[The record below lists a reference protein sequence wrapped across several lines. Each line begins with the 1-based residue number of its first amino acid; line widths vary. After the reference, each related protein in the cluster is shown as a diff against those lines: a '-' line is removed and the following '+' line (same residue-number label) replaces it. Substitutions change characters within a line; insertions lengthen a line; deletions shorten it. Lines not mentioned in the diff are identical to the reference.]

1 MTELYI
7 NNQLV
12 DLPTDFKVTLVTE
25 NLYFSSAST
34 YTFDVKL
41 PMAPCSNNARI
52 FANINR
58 LDKSVTAQSLPAR
71 LIVDNRVILNGTAA
85 IVGITDES
93 VSVQLLQGRSEQNWK
108 AKYDKTYIDELA
120 MGDISEWGLKWE
132 NGHAAMDGS
141 KVQPTEVGTSSTVNH
156 GFYWS
161 QKNYS
166 DYTNGDVVLTPVE
179 NQDTGEIMNPI
190 GSADEFTTKLNF
202 CLRDPNTP
210 YPTGHPY
217 YILPERLAPQP
228 KLRVMVRKVFAA
240 LDLELYQN
248 ELEGIEM
255 YNNLI
260 LANSTEVQ
268 YIADV
273 LPHITFIEFVEL
285 LQNLFNCVVE
295 INGTRTRIYLRKNL
309 YTLQGGDWAEKIGKI
324 VDEFETD
331 IDTEPSVSDAD
342 KAKVYDIAYP
352 DYGTLFLG
360 NDFKDVPIITD
371 PTKLTNQDNPYV
383 FGRDPVSGI
392 KYSSPFANSNHIF
405 GREIDRW
412 EPSNDLDESVTL
424 KLVPLMPSENY
435 VIDPHHYFSIQ
446 DSSFVITGHTYADI
460 VINIPTAVGRN
471 TQNYGQNIQELLDD
485 LETPEG
491 RLTIDKVCL
500 GFLSKNFAFDEPPT
514 LGTHNSTYYILTPQY
529 KAKLEDQLN
538 PGQWIID
545 SEQVYDMNLRRRL
558 RQGEVLRNFYNEF
571 YKDTPVVKV
580 SDSTSIKF
588 VTNGRMYKVL
598 DNFLI
603 HNQLFAC
610 QQIKYTI
617 DAKGFQPIAEGT
629 FYKL

>member
-12 DLPTDFKVTLVTE
+12 DLPTDFKITLVTE

-41 PMAPCSNNARI
+41 TMAPCSNNARI

-85 IVGITDES
+85 IVGVTDES

-108 AKYDKTYIDELA
+108 AKYDKTYIDELTL
-120 MGDISEWGLKWE
+120 GDITQWGLKWE

-141 KVQPTEVGTSSTVNH
+141 KVTPTETGSAGGVNH
-156 GFYWS
+156 GYYWT

-166 DYTNGDVVLTPVE
+166 DYTNGDVVLTPIV

-190 GSADEFTTKLNF
+190 GPTDEFTSHLVF
-202 CLRDPNTP
+202 CLKEPTHW
-210 YPTGHPY
+210 PTGKPY

-228 KLRVMVRKVFAA
+228 KLKVMVRKVFES
-240 LDLELYQN
+240 LGLELYQN
-248 ELEGIEM
+248 ELEDVAL
-255 YNNLI
+255 YNSLYM
-260 LANSTEVQ
+260 ANSTEVR
-268 YIADV
+268 YIAEL
-273 LPHITFIEFVEL
+273 LPHITFVEFVEL
-285 LQNLFNCVVE
+285 LQNLFNCVVD

-309 YTLQGGDWAEKIGKI
+309 YALQGGYYAEKIEKV

-352 DYGTLFLG
+352 DYGTMFLG
-360 NDFKDVPIITD
+360 NDFKDVPVIDD
-371 PTKLTNQDNPYV
+371 PAQLTNQYNPYV
-383 FGRDPVSGI
+383 FGRDTINGI
-392 KYSSPFANSNHIF
+392 KYSSPYVAGDRIY
-405 GREIDRW
+405 GQQVDRW
-412 EPSNDLDESVTL
+412 EPSNDFEDSVTL

-435 VIDPHHYFSIQ
+435 TIDPHHYFSIQ
-446 DSSFVITGHTYADI
+446 DSSFVITGHLYADI
-460 VINIPTAVGRN
+460 VINIPTAFGHN
-471 TQNYGQNIQELLDD
+471 TQNSGQNIQELLDA
-485 LETPEG
+485 LESPEE

-514 LGTHNSTYYILTPQY
+514 LGTHNSTYSILTPQY
-529 KAKLEDQLN
+529 KEKLEDQLN
-538 PGQWIID
+538 PGSYIID
-545 SEQVYDMNLRRRL
+545 SEQVYDLSLRRRL
-558 RQGEVLRNFYNEF
+558 QLSNVLRNLYNEF
-571 YKDTPVVKV
+571 YKDTPIIR
-580 SDSTSIKF
+580 TSNATNIKF
-588 VTNGRMYKVL
+588 VPKKTMFKVL

-603 HNQLFAC
+603 KNQLYAC

-617 DAKGFQPIAEGT
+617 DAKGFQPIAEGQ